1 LNNINNDIDNFEFLN
16 IMQEYLIEKCNEE
29 TKMEVNADEKILNWG
44 RRFFTIWTGQAFSLL
59 GSQLVSFAVIWWLT
73 QTTGSATVLATASL
87 VGLIPQVVLGPL
99 TGALVDRWN
108 RRLTMIFA
116 DASIALATIGLAVL
130 FALGHVQVWQVY
142 ALLFIRSVGGGFHWP
157 AMQASTSLMVPK
169 EHLARIQ
176 GLNQMLQGGMN
187 IASAPLGALLLAVLP
202 MEGILA
208 IDVFT
213 AMLAIIPLLFYQV
226 PQPERLDLQA
236 DLQTKS
242 SVWTDLLAGFHYV
255 WNWPGLMMIGVMAT
269 IINFLLTPAFSLLPI
284 LVTKHFNGQA
294 IQLASLESFSGIG
307 FIVGGLVL
315 SAWGGFKRRIMTSLL
330 GLFAMGAGCLV
341 MGLLPPTAFVF
352 AVATMLF
359 LGIIN
364 PIVNGPLL
372 AAVQAAVA
380 PEMQGRV
387 FTLISTLAAGMS
399 PIGLII
405 AGPISDKLG
414 VQTWFLIG
422 GVVTILMGGIGLMI
436 PAVMHFE
443 EGRKIEAPK
452 VALYPTAISP
462 EIDIAHVDVPSQPRS
477 AELTLE

>member
-1 LNNINNDIDNFEFLN
+1 MSAITDHTNPR
-16 IMQEYLIEKCNEE
+16 
-29 TKMEVNADEKILNWG
+29 WG
-44 RRFFTIWTGQAFSLL
+44 PRFFTIWTGQAFSLL

-87 VGLIPQVVLGPL
+87 VGLVPQVVLGPL

-116 DASIALATIGLAVL
+116 DGSIALATIALAVL

-176 GLNQMLQGGMN
+176 GLNQMLQGGMS

-213 AMLAIIPLLFYQV
+213 AMLAIIPLLFFQV
-226 PQPERLDLQA
+226 PQPERLDFQA
-236 DLQTKS
+236 GSLVKT
-242 SVWTDLLAGFHYV
+242 SVWADLLAGLRYV
-255 WNWPGLMMIGVMAT
+255 WSWPGLMLIGVMAT

-294 IQLASLESFSGIG
+294 IQLATLESFSGIG

-341 MGLLPPTAFVF
+341 MGLLPPSAFVI
-352 AVATMLF
+352 AVGTMLF

-387 FTLISTLAAGMS
+387 FTLINTMASGMS
-399 PIGLII
+399 PIGLMI

-422 GVVTILMGGIGLMI
+422 GAVTILMGAVSWFV
-436 PAVMHFE
+436 PAIMHFVD
-443 EGRKIEAPK
+443 GRKVAAPLVPEGAETIK
-452 VALYPTAISP
+452 TQSLGGLTEKPSRPTPSP
-462 EIDIAHVDVPSQPRS
+462 VEF
-477 AELTLE
+477 T

>member
-1 LNNINNDIDNFEFLN
+1 MNT
-16 IMQEYLIEKCNEE
+16 QQ
-29 TKMEVNADEKILNWG
+29 TQTSPRWAP
-44 RRFFTIWTGQAFSLL
+44 RFFTIWTGQAFSLL

-116 DASIALATIGLAVL
+116 DGSIALATVVLAVL
-130 FALGHVQVWQVY
+130 FALGHVQIWQVY
-142 ALLFIRSVGGGFHWP
+142 TLLFIRSVGGGFHWP
-157 AMQASTSLMVPK
+157 AMQASTSLMVPQQ
-169 EHLARIQ
+169 HLARIQ
-176 GLNQMLQGGMN
+176 GFNQMLQGGMS
-187 IASAPLGALLLAVLP
+187 IASAPLGALLLSVLP

-208 IDVFT
+208 IDVTT
-213 AMLAIIPLLFYQV
+213 AMLAITPLLFFQV

-236 DLQTKS
+236 GAQTKVT
-242 SVWTDLLAGFHYV
+242 VWADLVAGFRYV
-255 WNWPGLMMIGVMAT
+255 WSWPGLMLIGIMAT

-284 LVTKHFNGQA
+284 LVTKHFHGQA
-294 IQLASLESFSGIG
+294 FHLATLETASGIG

-315 SAWGGFKRRIMTSLL
+315 GAWGGFKRRVNTSLM
-330 GLFAMGAGCLV
+330 GLFFMGVGCLA
-341 MGLLPPTAFVF
+341 MGLLPGSAFVF

-364 PIVNGPLL
+364 PIVNGPLF
-372 AAVQAAVA
+372 AAVQAVVA
-380 PEMQGRV
+380 PDMQGRV
-387 FTLISTLAAGMS
+387 FTLISTLAGGMS
-399 PIGLII
+399 PIGLMI

-422 GVVTILMGGIGLMI
+422 GVVTILMGTISWFI

-443 EGRKIEAPK
+443 DGRVVASPVAQASP
-452 VALYPTAISP
+452 VALLVEEAKQRGEKPTRPAP
-462 EIDIAHVDVPSQPRS
+462 AKVEY
-477 AELTLE
+477 T

>member
-1 LNNINNDIDNFEFLN
+1 MDGQLEN
-16 IMQEYLIEKCNEE
+16 K
-29 TKMEVNADEKILNWG
+29 TKGWAP
-44 RRFFTIWTGQAFSLL
+44 RFFTIWTGQAFSLL

-87 VGLIPQVVLGPL
+87 VGLLPQVVLGPL

-108 RRLTMIFA
+108 RRLTMMIA
-116 DASIALATIGLAVL
+116 DGSIALATVMLAVL

-142 ALLFIRSVGGGFHWP
+142 ALLFVRSVCGGFHWP
-157 AMQASTSLMVPK
+157 AMQASTTLMIPK

-176 GLNQMLQGGMN
+176 GLNQMLQGGMS
-187 IASAPLGALLLAVLP
+187 IASAPLGALLLAWLP

-213 AMLAIIPLLFYQV
+213 AMLAIIPLFFFQV

-236 DLQTKS
+236 AAQGKTSLWQDLT
-242 SVWTDLLAGFHYV
+242 AGFRYV
-255 WNWPGLMMIGVMAT
+255 WSWPGLMMIGVMAT

-284 LVTKHFNGQA
+284 LVTKHFNGGA
-294 IQLASLESFSGIG
+294 IQLATLESFSGIG
-307 FIVGGLVL
+307 FIVGGLTL
-315 SAWGGFKRRIMTSLL
+315 SAWGGFKRRILTSLV

-352 AVATMLF
+352 AVATMLY

-387 FTLISTLAAGMS
+387 FTLINTMASGMS
-399 PIGLII
+399 PIGLMI

-414 VQTWFLIG
+414 VQTWFIIG
-422 GVVTILMGGIGLMI
+422 GVVTGVMGVVSLFI
-436 PAVMHFE
+436 PAIMHFE
-443 EGRKIEAPK
+443 DGRT
-452 VALYPTAISP
+452 VASSVAGKPVETTF
-462 EIDIAHVDVPSQPRS
+462 EKT
-477 AELTLE
+477 AELGEPAKRPAAAEVDFT

>member
-1 LNNINNDIDNFEFLN
+1 
-16 IMQEYLIEKCNEE
+16 MNE
-29 TKMEVNADEKILNWG
+29 NAASVGLSRWAP
-44 RRFFTIWTGQAFSLL
+44 RFFTIWTGQAFSLL
-59 GSQLVSFAVIWWLT
+59 GSQLVSFAIIWWLT

-87 VGLIPQVVLGPL
+87 VGLIPQVVLGPI
-99 TGALVDRWN
+99 TGALVDRWS

-116 DASIALATIGLAVL
+116 DGLIALATVVLALL
-130 FALGHVQVWQVY
+130 FATGRVQIWQLY
-142 ALLFIRSVGGGFHWP
+142 ALLFFRSVCGGFHWP

-169 EHLARIQ
+169 EQLARIQ

-187 IASAPLGALLLAVLP
+187 IASAPLGALLLSWLP
-202 MEGILA
+202 MQGILA
-208 IDVFT
+208 IDVST
-213 AMLAIIPLLFYQV
+213 AMLAIIPLFFFPV
-226 PQPERLDLQA
+226 PQPLRLDLQA
-236 DLQTKS
+236 ETQAST
-242 SVWTDLLAGFHYV
+242 SVWQDLLAGFKYV
-255 WNWPGLMMIGVMAT
+255 WGWPGLMLIGIMAT
-269 IINFLLTPAFSLLPI
+269 VINFLLTPAFSLLPI

-294 IQLASLESFSGIG
+294 IQLATLESFSGIG

-315 SAWGGFKRRIMTSLL
+315 SAWGGFKRRIFTSLV
-330 GLFAMGAGCLV
+330 GLLAMGAGCLV
-341 MGLLPPTAFVF
+341 MGLLPPSAFVI

-387 FTLISTLAAGMS
+387 FTLINTMAAGMS

-414 VQTWFLIG
+414 VQTWFIIG
-422 GVVTILMGGIGLMI
+422 GIVTCLMGVVSLFI

-443 EGRKIEAPK
+443 EGRV
-452 VALYPTAISP
+452 VAYPAATQLPLPSYTEKTDLALEKSTRAASA
-462 EIDIAHVDVPSQPRS
+462 EIDF
-477 AELTLE
+477 T